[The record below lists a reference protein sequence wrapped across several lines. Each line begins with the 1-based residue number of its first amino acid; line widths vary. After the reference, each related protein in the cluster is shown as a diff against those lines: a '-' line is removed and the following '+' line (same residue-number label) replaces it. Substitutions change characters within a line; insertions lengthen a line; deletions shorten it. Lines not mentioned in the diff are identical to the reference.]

1 MVLKGYRYVLV
12 EDQQVSTKIF
22 LKSNTSLEIYFLKGI
37 DFFFILWY
45 TYYMAKINKYSFS
58 DLKDSMGRY
67 RTQSLFWE
75 FAFLNKER
83 ENVLEPLF
91 TLKDYDLVKGEV
103 TYPSLKTIYMTYDHV
118 PGFEYEF
125 ALDVFGSWDH
135 WNKLASET
143 IPAIRNTIKEWR
155 EELEIKLKAQAIK
168 SLIQTSRIDDV
179 KGFNAA
185 KYLADK
191 GYAPTRGRPSKEE
204 VEREKKVQAGVSKE
218 LEADME
224 RLGLSVINGSK

>member
-1 MVLKGYRYVLV
+1 MSSFK
-12 EDQQVSTKIF
+12 K
-22 LKSNTSLEIYFLKGI
+22 N
-37 DFFFILWY
+37 
-45 TYYMAKINKYSFS
+45 YSFS

-75 FAFLNKER
+75 FRFKED
-83 ENVLEPLF
+83 EDKYSPLF
-91 TLKDYDLVKGEV
+91 SLKEYDLEKGKV
-103 TYPSLKTIYMTYDHV
+103 TYPSLKQIYMSYDHI

-135 WNKLASET
+135 WSKLATET
-143 IPAIRNTIKEWR
+143 IPEIRNTVKGWR
-155 EELEIKLKAQAIK
+155 DELEIKLKAQAIK
-168 SLIQTSRIDDV
+168 SLIAASREDDA

-204 VEREKKVQAGVSKE
+204 VEREKKIQAGVSKE
-218 LEADME
+218 LQEDME
-224 RLGLSVINGSK
+224 RLGLSVVSGGK